1 MGREE
6 GHPQRT
12 VMGRS
17 WGVPVALSD
26 AGGTSQF
33 SEPQGNFPTSPLS
46 TAAGIDE
53 RPEFPDIP
61 LCLPRIMKRTEQ
73 MSSDRRQGSQVFPAH
88 SLRPTSPRIR
98 SGKIICIK

>member
-26 AGGTSQF
+26 A

-88 SLRPTSPRIR
+88 SLHPTSPRIR